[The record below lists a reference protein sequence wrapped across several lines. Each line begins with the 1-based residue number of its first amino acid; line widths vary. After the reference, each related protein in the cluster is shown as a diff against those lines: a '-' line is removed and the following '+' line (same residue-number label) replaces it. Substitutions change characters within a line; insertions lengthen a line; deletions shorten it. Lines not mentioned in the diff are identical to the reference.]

1 MDTQTVCSHMPV
13 RGPHKDFS
21 AKICSQHF
29 SGILHKNATDPTT
42 ECASSKCTV
51 VLFANSGQSVVDNLV
66 TFPGN

>member
-29 SGILHKNATDPTT
+29 YGILHKNVTDPTT
-42 ECASSKCTV
+42 ECASSQFIV
-51 VLFANSGQSVVDNLV
+51 VLFANSGQSVVVNLV
-66 TFPGN
+66 TVPR